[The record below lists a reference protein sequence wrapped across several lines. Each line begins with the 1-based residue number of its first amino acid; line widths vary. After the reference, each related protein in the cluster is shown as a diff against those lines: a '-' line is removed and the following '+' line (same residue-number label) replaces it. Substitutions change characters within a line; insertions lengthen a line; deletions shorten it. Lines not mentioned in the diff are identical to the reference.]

1 MPLTGERLAFL
12 SNNAKYIYELE
23 LEREKT
29 IIAQTERLLL
39 SESLLISAFYTVL
52 PLILDN
58 FGTSELLSK
67 IIWGFTV
74 IISFIILSGLCINI
88 FAQWRYKYVSMPNH
102 EDLKS
107 IVADLEEEITLEEIE
122 GEYYEKYVSKM
133 CVSLEKINTKR
144 SFLLK
149 IAMIT
154 WIVALGFT
162 GLLIIV
168 LMILR

>member
-1 MPLTGERLAFL
+1 MGERLTFL

-52 PLILDN
+52 SLILDN

-74 IISFIILSGLCINI
+74 IISFIVLSGLCINI

-107 IVADLEEEITLEEIE
+107 IVSDLEEEITLEEIE

-144 SFLLK
+144 SLLLK

-162 GLLIIV
+162 GLLIVV

>member
-1 MPLTGERLAFL
+1 MFL

-74 IISFIILSGLCINI
+74 IISFIVLNGLCINI

-144 SFLLK
+144 SLLLK

-162 GLLIIV
+162 GLLIVI
-168 LMILR
+168 LIILR